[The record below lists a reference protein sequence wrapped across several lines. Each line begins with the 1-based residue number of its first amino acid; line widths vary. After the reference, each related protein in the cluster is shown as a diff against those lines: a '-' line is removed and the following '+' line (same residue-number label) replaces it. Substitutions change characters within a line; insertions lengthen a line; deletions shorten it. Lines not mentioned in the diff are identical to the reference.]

1 MSDMEI
7 LIVRASVLTLLL
19 YPPIITMWTDYH
31 TVNVLAYTRMM
42 GNGSMDQA
50 VVVLVNDSVFAYFD
64 QENKT
69 FALRPSASAGFSV
82 LEKRDSIF
90 CLGEVTKGFYRQAEY
105 LEKLKEE
112 TNSSMPLLVRPSV
125 NVYTEFPEEEGKANV
140 LYCYATG
147 FYPGD
152 IEINFFQNGRKS
164 IVKVKSSDLMY
175 SKDWTFRVYKYMT
188 ITPRTGDEYTCEVRH
203 SSMAEPTMKAWRPEF
218 SAAHTS
224 HLYWA
229 CSLALGILLGIMT
242 SVLILR
248 RTWHCQL

>member
-1 MSDMEI
+1 MANSKI
-7 LIVRASVLTLLL
+7 LTLRASVLTLLL
-19 YPPIITMWTDYH
+19 YPQIITMWTDYY

-50 VVVLVNDSVFAYFD
+50 VVVLVNDSIFAYFD

-112 TNSSMPLLVRPSV
+112 TNSSKPLLVRPSV
-125 NVYTEFPEEEGKANV
+125 SVYTEFPGEEGKANV
-140 LYCYATG
+140 LYCYVTG

-152 IEINFFQNGRKS
+152 IEINLFLNGRKS
-164 IVKVKSSDLMY
+164 IVKVETSDLIY
-175 SKDWTFRVYKYMT
+175 SKDWTFRVYKYTT

-203 SSMAEPTMKAWRPEF
+203 SSMDEPKIKTWRPEF
-218 SAAHTS
+218 SAPTS

-229 CSLALGILLGIMT
+229 CSLPLGILLGIMT

-248 RTWHCQL
+248 RKLRSLL